1 MASVNARNGQLFFD
15 FRYLGQRCREYTKL
29 ADTPQHRKTMQSVLD
44 KIVAEIML
52 GTFNYGKYFP
62 GSKNADKFGGI
73 QHSTGSD
80 QQRDSSP
87 LFRDF
92 VETWVS
98 ELQIA
103 WRRSHADNVR
113 STLKC
118 HLLPYFGDKRVSCIT
133 KADVLSFR
141 SQLAK
146 VNGRNGNAS
155 LSARTINRIIQ
166 ILGQI
171 LGEAADRFEFNNP
184 VDNVKRLKQKR
195 VDINP
200 FSLTEAQSL
209 IAAIRSDYRDYLIVR
224 MFTGLR
230 TGEANGLQ
238 WQYVDFERNQILIR
252 ETIVRGDVEYTK
264 TDGAQR
270 EVDMSAP
277 VREALMRMA
286 AISRGKSKFV
296 FCNSE
301 GEPIDLNNFTK
312 RVWYPLLRHLGLP
325 LRRPY
330 QMRHTAATLWLAAGE
345 NPEWVARQLGHTST
359 EMLFKTY
366 SRFIPNLTRRD
377 GSAMNNMLAA
387 ALSKGIKEDG
397 HASA

>member
-1 MASVNARNGQLFFD
+1 MASIRAQRGKLFFD
-15 FRYLGQRCREYTKL
+15 FRYRSVRCREQTQL
-29 ADTPQHRKTMQSVLD
+29 LDTPANRRKMQAALN
-44 KIVAEIML
+44 KIEAEIAL
-52 GTFNYGKYFP
+52 GQFDYAKWFP
-62 GSKNADKFGGI
+62 GGSNTQKFA
-73 QHSTGSD
+73 HSQPCSGAGD
-80 QQRDSSP
+80 IGDSSP

-118 HLLPYFGDKRVSCIT
+118 HLLPYFGDQRVSCIT

-277 VREALMRMA
+277 VREALLRMA

-325 LRRPY
+325 PRRPY